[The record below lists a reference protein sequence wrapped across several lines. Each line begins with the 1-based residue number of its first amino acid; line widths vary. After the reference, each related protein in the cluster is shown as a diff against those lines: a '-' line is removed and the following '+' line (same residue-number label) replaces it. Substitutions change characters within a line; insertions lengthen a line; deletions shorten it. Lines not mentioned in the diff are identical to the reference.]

1 MCCFAGKPG
10 GVFLCARG
18 VGPPRYAAPRGW
30 AGRHGCVVLS
40 IDKTTHPPVFT
51 DRKLSAEIVL
61 FYLFDNLGRCKIRGR
76 AFIERSREM
85 SRLDRD
91 DLPEAYVVATA
102 VSELAGHVEDDP
114 FIDALVLRLA
124 RNEISGDEARAM
136 LREYVL
142 KDRMS

>member
-1 MCCFAGKPG
+1 
-10 GVFLCARG
+10 
-18 VGPPRYAAPRGW
+18 
-30 AGRHGCVVLS
+30 
-40 IDKTTHPPVFT
+40 
-51 DRKLSAEIVL
+51 
-61 FYLFDNLGRCKIRGR
+61 
-76 AFIERSREM
+76 M

-114 FIDALVLRLA
+114 FIDALMLRLA